1 MTHETRETRQET
13 RIVLLGEAY
22 GANEAEAKAPF
33 VGPSGAML
41 NKLCIEAGIVSEQQG
56 KSLNG
61 ALWTKDYPRRDRI
74 FLEAGIRLTN
84 VFNFQPPANRIDA
97 LCGRKHDTLPAIR
110 AGKYLRAEFYPEL
123 DRLKEELAE
132 WKPNLIL
139 GLGATALWFATGVGQ
154 ITRKRGTITDT
165 AYGKFLATFHPA
177 YILRGAAN
185 IRPIVVADFTKAQ
198 RESHSAEVS
207 RPDRTI
213 YIPETLD
220 DICEAY
226 HQMERSLL
234 IAIDI
239 ETAKG
244 QITCIGF
251 SWEPK
256 SSLVIPI
263 WDTTRQD
270 NSYWSEVNEPLVWEW
285 VRRICGLPVPK
296 VFQNGL
302 YDLHYIWRGYGI
314 TVANCLH
321 DTMLL
326 HHALQPE
333 VQKSLGFL
341 GSLYTDE
348 PAWKYMRARTT
359 LKREDE

>member
-1 MTHETRETRQET
+1 MTTRM
-13 RIVLLGEAY
+13 VLLGEAW

-33 VGPSGAML
+33 VGATGFHL
-41 NKLCIEAGIVSEQQG
+41 FKLCTEAGILTPDLGRAIANAIWSH
-56 KSLNG
+56 
-61 ALWTKDYPRRDRI
+61 DYHRRDDLLLR
-74 FLEAGIRLTN
+74 EGIRLTN
-84 VFNFQPPANRIDA
+84 VFNFQPPSNRIDA
-97 LCGRKHDTLPAIR
+97 LCGPRHDGMPPIR

-123 DRLKEELAE
+123 ERLREELAA
-132 WKPNLIL
+132 WRPNIL
-139 GLGATALWFATGVGQ
+139 VGLGATALWFATGAGQ
-154 ITRKRGTITDT
+154 ITRKRGTISDT
-165 AYGKFLATFHPA
+165 PYGKFLATFHPA
-177 YILRGAAN
+177 YLLRGAAN
-185 IRPIVVADFTKAQ
+185 MRPIVISDLIKAN
-198 RESHSAEVS
+198 RHSASAVVE

-213 YIPETLD
+213 YIPENLD
-220 DICEAY
+220 DLADAFRQI
-226 HQMERSLL
+226 ERSQLL
-234 IAIDI
+234 AVDI

-251 SWEPK
+251 SWTPDQA
-256 SSLVIPI
+256 LVIPI
-263 WDTTRQD
+263 WDATRSD
-270 NSYWSEVNEPLVWEW
+270 NSYWSEVDELLVWEW

-341 GSLYTDE
+341 GSLYSDE
-348 PAWKYMRARTT
+348 PAWKQMRHRTT
-359 LKREDE
+359 LKREDV